1 MHGKGLASGF
11 KRSTDG
17 SPNAPLVD
25 WGSGNAAFT
34 MSCGSCEAMVY
45 NAFVHTSLSA
55 HAIFPYAFRYQVS
68 AVTQVDPSTTSC
80 LRKGYRCVFARRT
93 LPWELAACRLA
104 QGPYAGRTGDFLGG
118 PWAKVGQPGEAVRS
132 QGSSTWGLRAIF
144 LSLTRVAREC
154 A

>member
-93 LPWELAACRLA
+93 LPCKLATTSIARATSVRL
-104 QGPYAGRTGDFLGG
+104 TGDLPGG
-118 PWAKVGQPGEAVRS
+118 PEAEADS
-132 QGSSTWGLRAIF
+132 
-144 LSLTRVAREC
+144 RE
-154 A
+154 